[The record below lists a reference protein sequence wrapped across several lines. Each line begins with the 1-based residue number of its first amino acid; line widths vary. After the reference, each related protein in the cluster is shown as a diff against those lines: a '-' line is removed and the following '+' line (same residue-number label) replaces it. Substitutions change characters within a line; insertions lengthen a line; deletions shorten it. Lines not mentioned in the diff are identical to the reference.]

1 MIINI
6 FFSQSLVNLRPRRSG
21 QVEVRETELGGSVDL
36 LLSQSHHTSDI
47 QHRSKSVVSVER
59 GLDAD
64 MVVVGI

>member
-6 FFSQSLVNLRPRRSG
+6 LFSQSLVNLRPRRSG

-47 QHRSKSVVSVER
+47 QQRSKSAVSVER
-59 GLDAD
+59 GLDTD